1 MLGDEQGKRTPT
13 RITKWDIFALLSET
27 AKDFHIVTANFFSM
41 LTQMLDTYA
50 SFVDE
55 KESFHEYAART
66 IETLTK
72 EGE

>member
-1 MLGDEQGKRTPT
+1 MSNEQGRVPT
-13 RITKWDIFALLSET
+13 RVTVWDYLSLLADLTSEIFASFASAFDTLT
-27 AKDFHIVTANFFSM
+27 HM
-41 LTQMLDTYA
+41 LEHQA

-66 IETLTK
+66 IETLK